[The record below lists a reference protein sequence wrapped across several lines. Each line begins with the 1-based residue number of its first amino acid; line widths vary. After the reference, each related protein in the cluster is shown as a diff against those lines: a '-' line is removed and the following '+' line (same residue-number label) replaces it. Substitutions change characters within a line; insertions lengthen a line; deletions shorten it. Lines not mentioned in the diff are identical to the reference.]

1 MESFIQQSKTLLDT
15 SVCNDLIDQFEA
27 HTWLQV
33 PGKVGVQQQVSS
45 DGLIQETEYK
55 KSTDLGVTDQVA
67 DSPAFRP
74 SILKLF
80 EFLNEQVDDYK
91 KSYTILDEVAPWG
104 IREKFNIQRY
114 KPNEGYYAWH
124 SEYHPHIDLVDKRC
138 LAWMVYLNDVDSAGT
153 EFKNYGKFDAVQGSC
168 LIWPAYWTHTH
179 RGNISQSQTKYIVT
193 GWYSFLEV

>member
-153 EFKNYGKFDAVQGSC
+153 EF
-168 LIWPAYWTHTH
+168 
-179 RGNISQSQTKYIVT
+179 
-193 GWYSFLEV
+193 